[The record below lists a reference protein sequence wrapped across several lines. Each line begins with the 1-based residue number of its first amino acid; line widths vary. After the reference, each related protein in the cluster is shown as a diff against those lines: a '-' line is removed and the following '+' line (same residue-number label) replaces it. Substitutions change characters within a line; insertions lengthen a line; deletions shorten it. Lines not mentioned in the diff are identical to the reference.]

1 MTNFDPHPV
10 ASSLHFYILP
20 DHRGHWI
27 VRERSDLAGGV
38 FSTRK
43 GAIRFALS
51 ETGGDAS
58 QLEVFRAAQPRT
70 RSSQR

>member
-1 MTNFDPHPV
+1 
-10 ASSLHFYILP
+10 
-20 DHRGHWI
+20 